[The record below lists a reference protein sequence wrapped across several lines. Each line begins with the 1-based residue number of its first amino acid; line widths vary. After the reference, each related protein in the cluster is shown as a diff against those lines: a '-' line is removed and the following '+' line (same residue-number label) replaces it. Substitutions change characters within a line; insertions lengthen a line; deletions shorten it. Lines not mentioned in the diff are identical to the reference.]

1 MIQKPYKSVSSSLW
15 HRLTFSKLKITNIEI
30 KWMGSG
36 KSELPWEQKVFIVVG
51 ACAVE
56 ILAYQ
61 VLMVCA
67 ANWPR

>member
-1 MIQKPYKSVSSSLW
+1 MASFNVFQAENHK
-15 HRLTFSKLKITNIEI
+15 HIEI
-30 KWMGSG
+30 KWTGSG
-36 KSELPWEQKVFIVVG
+36 KSELPWEQKVRS
-51 ACAVE
+51 CAVE